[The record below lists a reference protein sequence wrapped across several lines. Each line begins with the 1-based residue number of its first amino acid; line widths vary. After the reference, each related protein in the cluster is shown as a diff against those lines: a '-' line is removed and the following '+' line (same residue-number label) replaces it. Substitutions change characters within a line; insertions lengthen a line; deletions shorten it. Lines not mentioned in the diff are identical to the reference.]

1 MAVFNWDRATY
12 EREKRQAAQRAM
24 MQRASEEA
32 RSGNVVVAYAVICAV
47 LAFSIACWYV
57 RGCL

>member
-1 MAVFNWDRATY
+1 MAVFDRATF
-12 EREKRQAAQRAM
+12 ERELEKRQAAQRAM

-32 RSGNVVVAYAVICAV
+32 RNGNVVVAYAVICAV